1 MIGTLTIFF
10 LKIKTIIVI
19 LNEMNMK
26 LSFKNSFILLAVSI
40 LIIATTSCSEDDSAP
55 QENEFFN
62 INVDGVP
69 IDLTYQNAIDLAG
82 DNSIFVSG
90 GLYPDDYSVTIV
102 ADDFTETGTVTCV
115 TNDNGGA
122 SVRLGIFSGP
132 NDDLTSYSDR
142 YDTCQSSITITRNDT
157 YIEGSFTAILQET
170 SSSNPEIVNISGSFK
185 VREDE

>member
-1 MIGTLTIFF
+1 
-10 LKIKTIIVI
+10 
-19 LNEMNMK
+19 MK
-26 LSFKNSFILLAVSI
+26 STFKNSFILLALSI

-102 ADDFTETGTVTCV
+102 SDELTSTGTITCAE
-115 TNDNGGA
+115 NERGIY

-132 NDDLTSYSDR
+132 NNDLTTYDDDD
-142 YDTCQSSITITRNDT
+142 DTCQSSITITRNNT
-157 YIEGSFTAILQET
+157 YIEGTFTATLKET
-170 SSSNPEIVNISGSFK
+170 SFSNPETVNISGSFK
-185 VREDE
+185 VREDED